1 MKKNDINIDT
11 ESEIFSLF
19 STSKPQSSPS
29 NTLYEKST
37 FTSEMKLLEKLQKR
51 THFSQSTPFITK
63 LKINLKNNL
72 WFIFTILF
80 TLIIYTGYIFIYLS
94 TLLSLSH
101 TDDYHFYLYLNDN
114 LYRKAFIYF
123 ILLHSLMF
131 MWIYSMIY
139 SMLSDPGVVDDEY
152 KKYFSIV
159 LNASPISTSLPSQK
173 FLLHQLKK
181 LHCDN
186 IDDNS
191 NPLSNESFNDLF
203 VNDIDIEHI
212 EKENFFKFLYYT
224 SNIDVSALKKS
235 KRFCVFC
242 KMLRPERCH
251 HCIKCKRCV
260 LRMDHHCNFLNIC
273 VGLKNYRPWM
283 IFLFYSNSLFFFIFI
298 TMLEGVKIILKTET
312 LSGITLTALLIIL
325 ILSCIGWI
333 SVMELYVTHL
343 YFISN
348 GVTTKE
354 DRTETRTQLIVQ
366 KGNSNFI
373 DNFINV
379 FGYNVIYWFWPKV
392 RNFQPWEGYIG
403 LKEESLREFIVR
415 KRNEFVMEWN
425 KEVNTGN
432 KVIEERNEDSKEDNN
447 TAMIEIDKS
456 IGEPL

>member
-159 LNASPISTSLPSQK
+159 LNASPISTSLPIQ
-173 FLLHQLKK
+173 
-181 LHCDN
+181 
-186 IDDNS
+186 
-191 NPLSNESFNDLF
+191 
-203 VNDIDIEHI
+203 
-212 EKENFFKFLYYT
+212 
-224 SNIDVSALKKS
+224 
-235 KRFCVFC
+235 
-242 KMLRPERCH
+242 
-251 HCIKCKRCV
+251 
-260 LRMDHHCNFLNIC
+260 
-273 VGLKNYRPWM
+273 
-283 IFLFYSNSLFFFIFI
+283 
-298 TMLEGVKIILKTET
+298 
-312 LSGITLTALLIIL
+312 
-325 ILSCIGWI
+325 
-333 SVMELYVTHL
+333 
-343 YFISN
+343 
-348 GVTTKE
+348 
-354 DRTETRTQLIVQ
+354 
-366 KGNSNFI
+366 
-373 DNFINV
+373 
-379 FGYNVIYWFWPKV
+379 
-392 RNFQPWEGYIG
+392 
-403 LKEESLREFIVR
+403 
-415 KRNEFVMEWN
+415 
-425 KEVNTGN
+425 
-432 KVIEERNEDSKEDNN
+432 
-447 TAMIEIDKS
+447 
-456 IGEPL
+456 